1 MGVPTMDY
9 YTPKHVAIMMDGNG
23 RWGKQRGLTRSEGHY
38 AGAQAMEHIID
49 ASIELNIQVLTL
61 YAFSSE
67 NWSRPKDEVNYL
79 MQLPVKFFKQ
89 KLPEFQKRNVIIRLS
104 GHIENLPKKTK
115 KSLLQAVEQTKHNT
129 GIIVNFAFNYGGRAD
144 ILQATRQIICEAA
157 NKQIDINQVN
167 EELFQRYLYTS
178 ELPDPELVIRTGGEK
193 RVSNFLLWQSSMAEL
208 YFSDKYF
215 PDFGK
220 LELEAAINE
229 FRRKQGT
236 KQNEMLS

>member
-1 MGVPTMDY
+1 MNAYIPT
-9 YTPKHVAIMMDGNG
+9 HVAIMMDGNG

-49 ASIELNIQVLTL
+49 ASIELNIKVLTL

-89 KLPEFQKRNVIIRLS
+89 KLPEFQKRNIMIRLS
-104 GHIENLPKKTK
+104 GNIDELPKRTK
-115 KSLLQAVEQTKHNT
+115 QSLIQAVEETKNNT
-129 GIIVNFAFNYGGRAD
+129 GIVVNFAFNYGGRAD
-144 ILQATRQIICEAA
+144 ILQAIRKIIDEAR
-157 NKQIDINQVN
+157 NEQIDINQVD
-167 EELFQRYLYTS
+167 EKLFRNYLYTS

-208 YFSDKYF
+208 YFSDVYF
-215 PDFGK
+215 PDFNEQ
-220 LELEAAINE
+220 ELCAAIRE
-229 FRRKQGT
+229 FQRKQWT
-236 KQNEMLS
+236 KHSELLS